1 MRLLIL
7 LLALGGVA
15 RAQEDPDT
23 EVARRHFRKGSE
35 FYAANDYPAALKEF
49 EAARRA
55 FASPAIDYN
64 IARCHDRLE
73 NYPLAIEY
81 YERYLATAKDAPDA
95 AEVARRIEALKQ
107 RLESPKPPPPAPAPV
122 VAPAPVAAPAPV
134 VVAQP
139 APSSKRRTWAIVG
152 GVAVVGLIVGLA
164 VGLSGSSPSYSQ
176 STTGPIQSTP

>member
-1 MRLLIL
+1 VRLLIL

-15 RAQEDPDT
+15 QAQEDPDT
-23 EVARRHFRKGSE
+23 EIARRHFRKGSE
-35 FYAANDYPAALKEF
+35 FYSANDYAAALKEF

-95 AEVARRIEALKQ
+95 GEIARRIQALKQ
-107 RLESPKPPPPAPAPV
+107 RVAEEKPAPAPAPAPV
-122 VAPAPVAAPAPV
+122 VAPAPVA
-134 VVAQP
+134 VAQP
-139 APSSKRRTWAIVG
+139 AHSSKKRTWAIVG
-152 GVAVVGLIVGLA
+152 GVL
-164 VGLSGSSPSYSQ
+164 
-176 STTGPIQSTP
+176 